1 MTAKEYLLKIQ
12 TYKRGMLRTEQTIE
26 ALYAAAGGLKGVT
39 YDRDRVQTSPEN
51 MMEISFVRIDEERK
65 KLADQSVKYAEAV
78 RVRLDRITQLDNPAY
93 SEVLSL
99 RYIDLERGGRLKT
112 FEKIGR
118 KMGYS
123 ESQVKRLHGQALEA
137 FRKKYHF
144 KR

>member
-12 TYKRGMLRTEQTIE
+12 TYKKAMIRTEQTID
-26 ALYAAAGGLKGVT
+26 ALYATAGGLKGIT

-51 MMEISFVRIDEERK
+51 HMEVAFARIDEERK
-65 KLADQSVKYAEAV
+65 KLADQSVRYAEAV

-99 RYIDLERGGRLKT
+99 RYIDLDRGGRLKT

-123 ESQVKRLHGQALEA
+123 EVQVKRLHGLALEA

>member
-12 TYKRGMLRTEQTIE
+12 TYRRAMLRTEQTIN
-26 ALYAAAGGLKGVT
+26 ALYASAGGLRGIS
-39 YDRDRVQTSPEN
+39 YDGDRVQSSPEN
-51 MMEISFVRIDEERK
+51 RMEVAFARIDEERRR
-65 KLADQSVKYAEAV
+65 LADQYVKYAEAV

-99 RYIDLERGGRLKT
+99 RYIDLERDGRLKT
-112 FEKIGR
+112 FAKIAK

-123 ESQVKRLHGQALEA
+123 EIQVKRLHGLALEA
-137 FRKKYHF
+137 FRKKFGF

>member
-12 TYKRGMLRTEQTIE
+12 TYKKAMLRTEQTID
-26 ALYAAAGGLKGVT
+26 ALYATAGGLKGIT

-51 MMEISFVRIDEERK
+51 HMEVAFARIDEERK
-65 KLADQSVKYAEAV
+65 KLADQSVRYAEAV

-99 RYIDLERGGRLKT
+99 RYIDLDRGGRLKT

-123 ESQVKRLHGQALEA
+123 EKQVRRLHGYALEA

>member
-12 TYKRGMLRTEQTIE
+12 TYKKAMLRTEQTID
-26 ALYAAAGGLKGVT
+26 ALYATAGGLKGIT

-51 MMEISFVRIDEERK
+51 HMEVAFARIDEERK
-65 KLADQSVKYAEAV
+65 KLADQSVRYAEAV

-99 RYIDLERGGRLKT
+99 RYIDLDRGGRLKT

-123 ESQVKRLHGQALEA
+123 EVQVKRLHGLALEA